1 MRRGD
6 DGWRGGR
13 GAEARLAVMHAVF
26 AKDNSGEVDL
36 RDAVRDDEGARVVA
50 ARTQLTLCAGAL
62 CPEAERQF
70 AAELRVLEVRR
81 PGEA

>member
-50 ARTQLTLCAGAL
+50 ARTKLTLCAGAL
-62 CPEAERQF
+62 CPEAERQL
-70 AAELRVLEVRR
+70 AAELRVLEVW
-81 PGEA
+81 